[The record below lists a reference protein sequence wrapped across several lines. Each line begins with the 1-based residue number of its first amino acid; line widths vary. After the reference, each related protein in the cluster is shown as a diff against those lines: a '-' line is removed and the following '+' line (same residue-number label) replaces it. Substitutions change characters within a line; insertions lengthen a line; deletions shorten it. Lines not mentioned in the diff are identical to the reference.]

1 MQLIQDDGLLHPQA
15 TTIPSG
21 NGRPW
26 ANVPLPAPTLTIF
39 RRSPACSADGRL
51 RMQSMIEASTFPN
64 GFGPPPPTA
73 LGLPPILPQAP
84 PSAAGVSTS
93 LLPAIMDGSVG
104 PATDG
109 SATAHN
115 VGVTTKPPENASLT
129 ATQLRE
135 RLAVARGATD
145 RKARV
150 SFSFTTLTNGAVTTA
165 PKHACVGG
173 SALLSFSRA
182 SLPERQWQQ
191 RSQQLSRQQQRSQL
205 QQRRQQRRSPSLF
218 LHQNITINIHML
230 RLQPRKS

>member
-1 MQLIQDDGLLHPQA
+1 MHDATTLRSVCASGSVVQLNQHDGLIPLQA

-26 ANVPLPAPTLTIF
+26 TNVPLPDASAHGAPSMLTIF
-39 RRSPACSADGRL
+39 PRSPSCSADLGRS
-51 RMQSMIEASTFPN
+51 RMQSMIEESTLPN
-64 GFGPPPPTA
+64 GFGSPPPTA
-73 LGLPPILPQAP
+73 LDQPPILPQTPA
-84 PSAAGVSTS
+84 SAAGVSTS
-93 LLPAIMDGSVG
+93 LLPAITDGSVG

-115 VGVTTKPPENASLT
+115 VGVTTKPPENASLI

-135 RLAVARGATD
+135 RLAVARGLVATD

-182 SLPERQWQQ
+182 SLPERQ
-191 RSQQLSRQQQRSQL
+191 
-205 QQRRQQRRSPSLF
+205 
-218 LHQNITINIHML
+218 
-230 RLQPRKS
+230 

>member
-39 RRSPACSADGRL
+39 RRSPACSADGRS

-182 SLPERQWQQ
+182 SLLERQWQQ
-191 RSQQLSRQQQRSQL
+191 RSQQLSRQQQ
-205 QQRRQQRRSPSLF
+205 
-218 LHQNITINIHML
+218 
-230 RLQPRKS
+230 

>member
-1 MQLIQDDGLLHPQA
+1 MHDATTLRSVCASGSAMQLIQDDGLLHPQA

-39 RRSPACSADGRL
+39 RRSPACSADGRS

-182 SLPERQWQQ
+182 SLLERQWQQ
-191 RSQQLSRQQQRSQL
+191 RSQQLSRQQQ
-205 QQRRQQRRSPSLF
+205 
-218 LHQNITINIHML
+218 
-230 RLQPRKS
+230 